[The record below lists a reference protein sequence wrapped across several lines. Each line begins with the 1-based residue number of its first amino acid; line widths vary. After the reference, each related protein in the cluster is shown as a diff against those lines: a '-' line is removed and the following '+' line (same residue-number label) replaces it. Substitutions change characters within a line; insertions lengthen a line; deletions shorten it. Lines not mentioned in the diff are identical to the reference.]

1 LCLETVSRNTI
12 DRDVENNSEITA
24 LASSL
29 RSILLQ
35 HGDTANVTTTVSN
48 GSHTRECEL
57 ELRNH
62 VTRRMKAD
70 LFIYDA

>member
-1 LCLETVSRNTI
+1 MGLEIVSRNRI
-12 DRDVENNSEITA
+12 DRDVVNNSEITA

-35 HGDTANVTTTVSN
+35 HGDAANVTTTVSN
-48 GSHTRECEL
+48 GSHARE

-62 VTRRMKAD
+62 MTRRSQAD
-70 LFIYDA
+70 LFIFYV